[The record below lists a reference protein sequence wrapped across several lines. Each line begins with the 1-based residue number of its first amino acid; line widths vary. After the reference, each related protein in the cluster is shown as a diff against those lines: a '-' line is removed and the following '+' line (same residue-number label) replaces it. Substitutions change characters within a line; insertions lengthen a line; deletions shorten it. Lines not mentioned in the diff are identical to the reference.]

1 MMHVWS
7 IIHSERLSG
16 RTNTSLFHRHL
27 RGPLFKNRVG
37 LDDLWATP
45 APASLSR
52 AATSLSIFPISPVPT
67 IDFRTVMAD
76 EVISQ
81 GSEFFF
87 FFLFSASIMN
97 LLLFDFTSNNVGREG
112 FLQEKTDKYSD

>member
-1 MMHVWS
+1 
-7 IIHSERLSG
+7 
-16 RTNTSLFHRHL
+16 
-27 RGPLFKNRVG
+27 
-37 LDDLWATP
+37 
-45 APASLSR
+45 
-52 AATSLSIFPISPVPT
+52 
-67 IDFRTVMAD
+67 MAD

>member
-52 AATSLSIFPISPVPT
+52 ATTSLSIFPISPVPT